1 MPKRRLSALSPPRQP
16 TPREQASSDR
26 SYQDGS
32 RAPRNS
38 MESDSETGAARRDHQ
53 TPEKMSA
60 HAAEPEDIIMGNTEG
75 DKPHAEAF
83 RSTLTSRLDAVKDG
97 SRDLDGDRLIRND
110 THEEGKDEAEQH
122 RTKKKRT
129 QAEEGAGSGRY
140 HNNLYF

>member
-1 MPKRRLSALSPPRQP
+1 
-16 TPREQASSDR
+16 
-26 SYQDGS
+26 
-32 RAPRNS
+32 

-60 HAAEPEDIIMGNTEG
+60 HAAKPEDIIMGNTEG

-97 SRDLDGDRLIRND
+97 SMDLGPDKLGSND
-110 THEEGKDEAEQH
+110 KHEEEQNGGEQD

-129 QAEEGAGSGRY
+129 QAEDGAGSGRY